1 MPTGF
6 ALTNR
11 LANPVLRRL
20 LRSRL
25 GRRPGRRLAV
35 VRYRGRRTG
44 RPREL
49 VTQYVRDGATVWV
62 LVGAADRKTWWRN
75 LRTPAEVDLWLAG
88 ERVRARA
95 VAIEGAQQPA
105 AAAAGLGVYLA
116 AVPRASSAVG
126 VLPGAATAS
135 LALAARRVVLVRA
148 DVVDP
153 PQGTT
158 A

>member
-1 MPTGF
+1 VSTGS

-35 VRYRGRRTG
+35 VRYTGRRTG
-44 RPREL
+44 RPHEL
-49 VTQYVRDGATVWV
+49 VAQYVRDGATVWV
-62 LVGAADRKTWWRN
+62 LVGAPGRKTWWRN

-95 VAIEGAQQPA
+95 VAIEGARQPA

-116 AVPRASSAVG
+116 AVPRAASTVG
-126 VLPGAATAS
+126 VLPDAGPA
-135 LALAARRVVLVRA
+135 ALAQAAQRAVLVRA
-148 DVVDP
+148 DVADP
-153 PQGTT
+153 PRSP
-158 A
+158 AA